1 MITICIRAVC
11 ARHMA
16 ISSDQKRQLVLVR
29 VFATGSVAWNVENM
43 SDENMLQDREIILVI
58 LAFQKCRGLK
68 SKNSTRCQRQY
79 FCQRNLHKSCVKRHN
94 VLDVVVGI
102 LILNIVTQRI
112 DKIGQQTVTN
122 CHIFADCPND
132 TNY

>member
-1 MITICIRAVC
+1 MR
-11 ARHMA
+11 
-16 ISSDQKRQLVLVR
+16 DQ
-29 VFATGSVAWNVENM
+29 TSYTSWSVAWDIENM

-79 FCQRNLHKSCVKRHN
+79 FSQQVLHKSCVKKHN
-94 VLDVVVGI
+94 ELDAVVAM
-102 LILNIVTQRI
+102 LILKILTQRI

-122 CHIFADCPND
+122 CHILADSPNG
-132 TNY
+132 TNYWVNK